1 LVLGLSGLGVFY
13 YYRASADRE
22 LAEVVA
28 DLDRTNP
35 GWRLD
40 DVLARRQPI
49 PDDQNSVSILLA
61 AHQHFPKK
69 TWYPKIEENLD
80 CPPPVLLR
88 PEVAAALEA
97 ELKPMAAALA
107 KARELEKYPKGRF
120 SVVYSTDFVS
130 TSIAKLDIRKTRE
143 VGKLL
148 QLSCWANIQKGDI
161 EGSCVDCRALLNT
174 ARSIGDEPMFA
185 AQLVRT
191 ALDSITIASVER
203 LLAQG
208 ELGDPLLAQMQKGL
222 QDEAK
227 EPLFHYGLVGE
238 LGGMD
243 RYFTAIE
250 TGQVDME
257 QLKEGIAIV
266 KAMAF
271 MNSPDPNPGIEER
284 VQEHFP
290 APMIKRS
297 HACTLRKLSEVMEA
311 AKLKGYEKIKA
322 IKKLEK
328 SFGNEKAQG
337 LIPILAEYLSPVYKI
352 AEAEWRIH
360 SQLSCA
366 MAGLAAE
373 RFRISNKRWPKS
385 LDELVKARLLKEVPI
400 DLFTGRSLGFRTTND
415 SLVVYS
421 VGAKGTYDG
430 KALDNLHAIDPTV
443 HRIEFRLWNVDWRRQ
458 PPWPEQPK
466 IIPDG
471 PGFGK

>member
-1 LVLGLSGLGVFY
+1 
-13 YYRASADRE
+13 
-22 LAEVVA
+22 
-28 DLDRTNP
+28 
-35 GWRLD
+35 
-40 DVLARRQPI
+40 
-49 PDDQNSVSILLA
+49 
-61 AHQHFPKK
+61 
-69 TWYPKIEENLD
+69 
-80 CPPPVLLR
+80 
-88 PEVAAALEA
+88 
-97 ELKPMAAALA
+97 
-107 KARELEKYPKGRF
+107 
-120 SVVYSTDFVS
+120 
-130 TSIAKLDIRKTRE
+130 
-143 VGKLL
+143 
-148 QLSCWANIQKGDI
+148 
-161 EGSCVDCRALLNT
+161 
-174 ARSIGDEPMFA
+174 
-185 AQLVRT
+185 
-191 ALDSITIASVER
+191 
-203 LLAQG
+203 
-208 ELGDPLLAQMQKGL
+208 
-222 QDEAK
+222 
-227 EPLFHYGLVGE
+227 
-238 LGGMD
+238 MD

-290 APMIKRS
+290 AAMIKRS